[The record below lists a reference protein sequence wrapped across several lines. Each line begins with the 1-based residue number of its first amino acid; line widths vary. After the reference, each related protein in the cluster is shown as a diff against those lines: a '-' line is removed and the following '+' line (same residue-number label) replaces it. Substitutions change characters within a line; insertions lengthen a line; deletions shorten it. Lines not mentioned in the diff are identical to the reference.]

1 MLKILNFSIFH
12 KFTQMLIWGF
22 VFMAVISPSSILVA
36 QDDVEEYWG
45 DDEEYDEHEDEDE
58 YLDDD
63 EYEDEEEYEDEDED
77 YYEDDEDDEDYED
90 ARRRNN
96 KNSGQRIED
105 AAERLGYTVD
115 LTLGSPR
122 FVNPMLMYW
131 NSTIEL
137 RASVEFP
144 VLMQVM
150 GARFRFGA
158 EAGNFKFTN
167 ANYREING
175 SPVAL
180 DATFSGITLMG
191 IMSFP
196 AGPGKIKIGAGMVGS
211 SFGYTMES
219 SYGIRIGSMEIRGG
233 IRSTEAISGKT
244 ADSVNLGRVGW
255 MDGQIVLGINL

>member
-1 MLKILNFSIFH
+1 MLKILNFSILLKIAH
-12 KFTQMLIWGF
+12 ILIWGIVYF
-22 VFMAVISPSSILVA
+22 AILIPSSTLVA

-45 DDEEYDEHEDEDE
+45 DDEDEYEDDEDE

-63 EYEDEEEYEDEDED
+63 EYEDEDEEYYEDEDEYEDED
-77 YYEDDEDDEDYED
+77 DD
-90 ARRRNN
+90 RSVNR
-96 KNSGQRIED
+96 GQRIED

-144 VLMQVM
+144 ILMQVM

-158 EAGNFKFTN
+158 EVGNFKFTN
-167 ANYREING
+167 ANYQEISG

-180 DATFSGITLMG
+180 NTTFSGITLMG

-219 SYGIRIGSMEIRGG
+219 SYGIRIGSMEVRGG
-233 IRSTEAISGKT
+233 IRSTEALSGKT

>member
-1 MLKILNFSIFH
+1 MLERFNFSIFL
-12 KFTQMLIWGF
+12 KIAQVSIWGF
-22 VFMAVISPSSILVA
+22 LFLIIISPSATLVA

-45 DDEEYDEHEDEDE
+45 DDEEYDEYDDEDE

-63 EYEDEEEYEDEDED
+63 EYEDEDEYEYEDEEYYEDEDE
-77 YYEDDEDDEDYED
+77 EDEDRK
-90 ARRRNN
+90 ANN
-96 KNSGQRIED
+96 RNSGQRIED

-167 ANYREING
+167 ANYQEING

-180 DATFSGITLMG
+180 DATFSGITIMG

-219 SYGIRIGSMEIRGG
+219 SYGIRIGSMEVRGG
-233 IRSTEAISGKT
+233 IRSTEALSGKT
-244 ADSVNLGRVGW
+244 EDSVNLGRVGW

>member
-1 MLKILNFSIFH
+1 MGHGKR
-12 KFTQMLIWGF
+12 
-22 VFMAVISPSSILVA
+22 
-36 QDDVEEYWG
+36 VE
-45 DDEEYDEHEDEDE
+45 
-58 YLDDD
+58 
-63 EYEDEEEYEDEDED
+63 
-77 YYEDDEDDEDYED
+77 
-90 ARRRNN
+90 
-96 KNSGQRIED
+96 IED

-167 ANYREING
+167 ANYQEING

-180 DATFSGITLMG
+180 NATYSGITLMG

-219 SYGIRIGSMEIRGG
+219 SYGIRIGSMEVRAG
-233 IRSTEAISGKT
+233 IRSTEALSGKT
-244 ADSVNLGRVGW
+244 ADSVDLGRVGW
-255 MDGQIVLGINL
+255 MDGQIVLGVNL

>member
-1 MLKILNFSIFH
+1 MFGKFYFSIIF
-12 KFTQMLIWGF
+12 KVIQLFIW
-22 VFMAVISPSSILVA
+22 VFLFIIIVSPSSTLVA

-45 DDEEYDEHEDEDE
+45 DDEEYDEYEDEDE

-63 EYEDEEEYEDEDED
+63 EYEDEYEYEDEDEE
-77 YYEDDEDDEDYED
+77 YYEDDEEEEETPIG
-90 ARRRNN
+90 
-96 KNSGQRIED
+96 NSGQRIED

-167 ANYREING
+167 ANYQEVNG

-180 DATFSGITLMG
+180 NATYSLSLIH
-191 IMSFP
+191 I
-196 AGPGKIKIGAGMVGS
+196 
-211 SFGYTMES
+211 
-219 SYGIRIGSMEIRGG
+219 
-233 IRSTEAISGKT
+233 
-244 ADSVNLGRVGW
+244 
-255 MDGQIVLGINL
+255 

>member
-1 MLKILNFSIFH
+1 MFGKFYFSIIF
-12 KFTQMLIWGF
+12 KVIQLFIW
-22 VFMAVISPSSILVA
+22 VFLFIVIVSPSSTLVA

-45 DDEEYDEHEDEDE
+45 DDEEYDEYEDEDE

-63 EYEDEEEYEDEDED
+63 EYEDGDEYEDEDEE
-77 YYEDDEDDEDYED
+77 YYEDEDEEEETPI
-90 ARRRNN
+90 RNN
-96 KNSGQRIED
+96 RNSGQRIED

-167 ANYREING
+167 ANYQEVNG

-180 DATFSGITLMG
+180 NATYSGITLMG

-219 SYGIRIGSMEIRGG
+219 SYGIRIGSMEVRAG
-233 IRSTEAISGKT
+233 IRSTEALSGKT
-244 ADSVNLGRVGW
+244 ADSVDLGRVGW
-255 MDGQIVLGINL
+255 MDGQIVLGVNL

>member
-1 MLKILNFSIFH
+1 MLERINFSVLLKYAH
-12 KFTQMLIWGF
+12 CLIW
-22 VFMAVISPSSILVA
+22 AILTIAIISPSSSLFA

-45 DDEEYDEHEDEDE
+45 DDEDYDEYEDEEDE

-63 EYEDEEEYEDEDED
+63 EYEDEDEEEGEED
-77 YYEDDEDDEDYED
+77 YYEEEEEEED
-90 ARRRNN
+90 RSRKN
-96 KNSGQRIED
+96 KNSRQRIED
-105 AAERLGYTVD
+105 DAERLGYTVD

-144 VLMQVM
+144 ILMQVM

-167 ANYREING
+167 ANYQEING

-180 DATFSGITLMG
+180 DATFSGITIMG

-219 SYGIRIGSMEIRGG
+219 SYGVRIGSMEVRGG
-233 IRSTEAISGKT
+233 IRSTEALSGKT
-244 ADSVNLGRVGW
+244 ADSVELGRVGW

>member
-1 MLKILNFSIFH
+1 M
-12 KFTQMLIWGF
+12 
-22 VFMAVISPSSILVA
+22 SSANNDNTKWYNVKRKNNKGNK
-36 QDDVEEYWG
+36 DENDKKRGG
-45 DDEEYDEHEDEDE
+45 D
-58 YLDDD
+58 
-63 EYEDEEEYEDEDED
+63 
-77 YYEDDEDDEDYED
+77 
-90 ARRRNN
+90 RRNN
-96 KNSGQRIED
+96 RNGGQRIED

-167 ANYREING
+167 ANYQEVNG

-180 DATFSGITLMG
+180 NATYSGITLMG

-219 SYGIRIGSMEIRGG
+219 SYGIRIGSMEVRAG
-233 IRSTEAISGKT
+233 IRSTEALSGKT
-244 ADSVNLGRVGW
+244 ADSVDLGRVGW
-255 MDGQIVLGINL
+255 MDGQIVLGVNL